1 MYNNAILTLTK
12 AESNKVVVARRSL
25 YAEYVADIK
34 NADTQDKMADILY
47 MRDNTEVNA
56 LKMAYHL
63 ASISDDEGKAE
74 ECKNAT
80 DLIMKFTGL
89 KKSMISNYRRVGKY
103 LLTDENGDFFL
114 HESLAGFSVTQLL
127 EGLQGAVIA
136 SKFMED
142 CITGNINP
150 SMSAKD
156 IRQYY
161 KDINAVEVEA
171 VESETA
177 DTAEMAETAD
187 TAETEK
193 KVNTKDSGVFPV
205 YELIDS
211 TGQVVGMVSINKD
224 YDKESLN
231 KYLKTLTLGK
241 KVD

>member
-25 YAEYVADIK
+25 YADYVADIK

-56 LKMAYHL
+56 LKMAFHL
-63 ASISDDEGKAE
+63 ASITDDEGKAE

-103 LLTDENGDFFL
+103 LLTDDDGNFFL

-142 CITGNINP
+142 CVKGNINP
-150 SMSAKD
+150 SMSAKE

-161 KDINAVEVEA
+161 KDMNAVEVEA

-177 DTAEMAETAD
+177 ETAETDETAE

-193 KVNTKDSGVFPV
+193 KVNPKDVGVFPV
-205 YELIDS
+205 YELIDT

-224 YDKESLN
+224 YDKEGLIS
-231 KYLKTLTLGK
+231 YLRTLTLGK